1 MFHPKSQ
8 IKSIPIGMADRIRR
22 NCLDNIMNDIT
33 YREGQID
40 YKTYLIKSGYNE
52 KDIDNPIL

>member
-1 MFHPKSQ
+1 
-8 IKSIPIGMADRIRR
+8 MADRIRR
-22 NCLDNIMNDIT
+22 NCLDNIMNDIA
-33 YREGQID
+33 YREGQIE